1 MNRIRLG
8 GTRLEVSRLCF
19 GTEPFAIKKGP
30 DRMKSQEDLTPEK
43 GGGVLRDA
51 LALGVNFWDTS
62 ASKRQSGS
70 RP

>member
-1 MNRIRLG
+1 
-8 GTRLEVSRLCF
+8 
-19 GTEPFAIKKGP
+19 
-30 DRMKSQEDLTPEK
+30 MKSQEDLTPEK